1 MATVTGTF
9 AINFASLPNANP
21 YSNPL
26 FIKADDASVARIDS
40 GVFRSINNNTPAA
53 FYLDPDEWVPGSA
66 LTVKVELSTAG
77 GGADSINAGVLDA
90 SGNGYVVWINGW
102 GIQRRRMDGGAEAA
116 GGADAWDA
124 TVAMSDGDVVEVSY
138 NKATGAFSVTRN
150 SSAVSELSATLTT
163 HNDKAL
169 LPFFGPWPGNDGA
182 GGIISLAVD
191 GVTAAGGGS
200 ATKLSFSAQ
209 PGNTAVGQ
217 TMSAVQVSAVDD
229 DNELDTDFDGDVTI
243 ALQTGTG
250 TLSGTLTKA
259 AVAGV
264 ATFDDLSINAVNTG
278 AVLRATSSGLTQADS
293 APFNITALT
302 AHIREQLID
311 KNGDAVANETG
322 ITMVV
327 YHAVPTEAAPNPSEV
342 IEGVSTDANGDID
355 EEIAIGSLEEDDPV
369 WIALVKDGTPPQGTF
384 KKVVPVYE

>member
-1 MATVTGTF
+1 MSTVTGDF
-9 AINFASLPNANP
+9 AIDFSGLSNQNP
-21 YSNPL
+21 YSNPVL
-26 FIKADDASVARIDS
+26 LPQYASEARIDS
-40 GVFRSINNNTPAA
+40 GVFRSVNSSTGCVFRLDPAA
-53 FYLDPDEWVPGSA
+53 YVPGSVI
-66 LTVKVELSTAG
+66 TSKVEVADVG
-77 GGADSINAGVLDA
+77 GFDGQTCGVVDD
-90 SGNGYVVWINGW
+90 SGNGYRVYISDDRL
-102 GIQRRRMDGGAEAA
+102 RRHRI
-116 GGADAWDA
+116 DAWAPDNDTGA
-124 TVAMSDGDVVEVSY
+124 TYLATISDGDTVEVEY
-138 NKATGAFSVTRN
+138 NKGTGVLVVRHNGDPAESIGMVDG
-150 SSAVSELSATLTT
+150 T
-163 HNDKAL
+163 HADKSLA
-169 LPFFGPWPGNDGA
+169 PHFGQDPSNDGA
-182 GGIISLAVD
+182 GGIISFAAD

-209 PGNTAVGQ
+209 PGNAAVGQ

-229 DNELDTDFDGDVTI
+229 DNELDTGFDGDVTI

-278 AVLRATSSGLTQADS
+278 AVLRATSSGLTQSDS